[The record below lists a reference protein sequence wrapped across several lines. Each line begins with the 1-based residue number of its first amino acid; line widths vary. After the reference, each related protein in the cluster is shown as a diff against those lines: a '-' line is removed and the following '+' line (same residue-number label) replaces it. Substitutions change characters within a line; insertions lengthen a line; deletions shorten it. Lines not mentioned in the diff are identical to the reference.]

1 MTEILRFVARIT
13 APLARPLAGRW
24 FIPIWA
30 IVEHQGRRSGQTYR
44 TPVAIGRTRDGFVIP
59 IPFGEGTQWVKNVQ
73 AAGGC
78 RVTWKGR
85 EFDLVRPAVIGAT
98 EAAPAFHGL
107 AGRAIGPT
115 GIGQFLQVHE
125 VATARG

>member
-1 MTEILRFVARIT
+1 MTEILRFIARIT
-13 APLARPLAGRW
+13 APLARPLAGRSY
-24 FIPIWA
+24 IPIWA
-30 IVEHQGRRSGQTYR
+30 VVEHRGRRSGQTYR
-44 TPVAIGRTRDGFVIP
+44 TPVAIGRMDDGFVIP

-85 EFDLVRPAVIGAT
+85 DFDLVSPAVIGAA
-98 EAAPAFHGL
+98 EAATAFHGL

-115 GIGQFLQVHE
+115 GIGHFLRVRE
-125 VATARG
+125 AAIARP